1 MRYGIESG
9 DETANGGHSALAGLP
24 IHAVAEPTP
33 TAVS

>member
-9 DETANGGHSALAGLP
+9 DETANGGHSALVDRQVQA
-24 IHAVAEPTP
+24 IAEPTP